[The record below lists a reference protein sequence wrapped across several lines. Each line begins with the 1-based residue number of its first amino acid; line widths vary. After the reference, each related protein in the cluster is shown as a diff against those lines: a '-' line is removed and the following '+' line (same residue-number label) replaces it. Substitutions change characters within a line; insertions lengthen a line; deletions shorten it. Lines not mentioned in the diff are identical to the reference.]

1 MEVEINK
8 LREELCDAK
17 QKELAQGIQ
26 GRQER
31 VRLFRGRPRREQLGI
46 LSESE
51 ARLKGQRLQVE
62 RELQRIEGGAPASD
76 EQASATN
83 IEQKAR
89 PATERPGNL
98 QREAADACQSQI
110 VLLDERLEWL
120 NRLRRVWRQRYD
132 VAAEK
137 QTPAH
142 LQQWLEDA
150 SEFHNDLSD
159 AIRSL
164 ENRRDSARTERG
176 STNLAVERRKNA
188 VPATTRCK
196 GSGRA

>member
-1 MEVEINK
+1 MRRKRRPQQSKATWRLLAVWRRSSSVKWKSRSINCARSCATPSK
-8 LREELCDAK
+8 RSSAEN
-17 QKELAQGIQ
+17 Q

-31 VRLFRGRPRREQLGI
+31 VRLFRGRPRQATRHLVRVR
-46 LSESE
+46 

-62 RELQRIEGGAPASD
+62 RELQRIEGGAPALD

-120 NRLRRVWRQRYD
+120 NRVSPRMAAALRRGGRKADPGPSAAMARRCVGVSQR
-132 VAAEK
+132 
-137 QTPAH
+137 
-142 LQQWLEDA
+142 L
-150 SEFHNDLSD
+150 
-159 AIRSL
+159 
-164 ENRRDSARTERG
+164 
-176 STNLAVERRKNA
+176 ERRHSLA
-188 VPATTRCK
+188 
-196 GSGRA
+196 GE